1 MNWCGDSWLIHNW
14 GTIVALGAELH
25 QADHYA
31 RESLERLKRYNLAP
45 TPNNFALFYHYS
57 SGQYPNLTMAIS
69 QLLKDHTELNQQQC
83 DELYHLHLGLE
94 AEQKLLKAANNSIEA
109 EISRVLAALD
119 SASTDAGAYSKTLDQ
134 FSGQLAGQGSLS
146 SIREA
151 VQRVIDETRVMSQQ
165 NQRLQEQLQQTTNQ
179 LTEMRQ
185 KLDVVHKESQIDPLT
200 EVGNRKFFDRE
211 IEHAVAEAVRENN
224 PLTLLMIDI
233 DHFKKFNDSFGHQI
247 GDQVLK
253 LVARTLVENLK
264 GRDIIAR
271 YGGEEFVILLP
282 NTKAED
288 AEKVGNQLRASLG
301 SKQLKRRSTNE
312 TLGTITVSIG
322 ASQYYVGEELDSFIH
337 RADAAMYR
345 AKQEGRN
352 RVVISSPSAGEMAAI
367 TGNVTAFQQPNGT
380 AT

>member
-1 MNWCGDSWLIHNW
+1 MRGIN
-14 GTIVALGAELH
+14 VVLGAELH
-25 QADHYA
+25 QADHFA
-31 RESLERLKRYNLAP
+31 RESLERMKRYNLAP
-45 TPNNFALFYHYS
+45 TPNNFALFYHYA
-57 SGQYPNLTMAIS
+57 SGHYPNLTMAIN
-69 QLLKDHTELNQQQC
+69 QLLKDNPQLNQEQC

-94 AEQKLLKAANNSIEA
+94 AEQRLLKEANTAIES
-109 EISRVLAALD
+109 EIGRVLAALD
-119 SASTDAGAYSKTLDQ
+119 STSADAGSYSKTLDQ
-134 FSGQLAGQGSLS
+134 FSGQLSGQASTTQ
-146 SIREA
+146 IREA
-151 VQRVIDETRVMSQQ
+151 VQRVIEETRIMSQQ
-165 NQRLQEQLQQTTNQ
+165 NQRLQDQLQQTTNQ

-185 KLDVVHKESQIDPLT
+185 KLDIVHKESQIDPLT

-211 IEHAVAEAVRENN
+211 IEHAVAEALRDNT

-282 NTKAED
+282 STKVED

-301 SKQLKRRSTNE
+301 GKQLKRRSTNE

-322 ASQYYVGEELDSFIH
+322 ASQYYAGEALDSFIQ
-337 RADAAMYR
+337 RADVAMYR

-352 RVVISSPSAGEMAAI
+352 RIVRSQPTDEEIANL
-367 TGNVTAFQQPNGT
+367 TGQ
-380 AT
+380 ATTVRNHSLNS